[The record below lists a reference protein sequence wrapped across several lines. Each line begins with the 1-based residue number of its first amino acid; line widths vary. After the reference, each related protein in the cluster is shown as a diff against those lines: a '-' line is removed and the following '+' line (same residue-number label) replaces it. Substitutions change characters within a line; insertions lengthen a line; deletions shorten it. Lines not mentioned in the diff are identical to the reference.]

1 MVPCFSLQVI
11 AIADQSRPV
20 EDETKKEGE
29 WGGQDVLGHK
39 RAGGIRG
46 AFDSR
51 AVASATL
58 DVMSF
63 ILSGEGSRVRI
74 LLVKDI
80 VRTFNA
86 LMKHYYLDSL
96 ELANNPLYAE
106 FVMEERLE
114 ADLATTA
121 KTQSKQ
127 YEPNSTESSLKK
139 WKVFAW
145 GSYGENVFTNPL
157 SWSKA
162 HLARLWGARQGL
174 WSSNKK
180 NTEHKQVSYS
190 KGPELAGHRAHSQSP
205 GTAQDKH
212 SQYEETSNSK
222 ANPRTSNSAQ
232 VRMRFISCSDSIF
245 YLVYYIE
252 SISST
257 TFKKEEV
264 KNRVVCDIGFHVV
277 CLNSFIIDEGL

>member
-1 MVPCFSLQVI
+1 MHSFFNVLYPFGFGALLGCTRLDIGKQPGDKVMFYTSSFEFYRVVPCFSLQVI

-20 EDETKKEGE
+20 KGETKKEGD

-63 ILSGEGSRVRI
+63 ILSGEGSRVRV

-96 ELANNPLYAE
+96 ELANKPLYAE
-106 FVMEERLE
+106 YVMGERLK
-114 ADLATTA
+114 ADSATTA
-121 KTQSKQ
+121 KRQSEQ
-127 YEPNSTESSLKK
+127 YGPNNMESSPKK
-139 WKVFAW
+139 WNVFAW
-145 GSYGENVFTNPL
+145 SSYGDNVFTNPL

-162 HLARLWGARQGL
+162 RLARLWGARQGL

-205 GTAQDKH
+205 GTVHDEH
-212 SQYEETSNSK
+212 PQYEEKKNNSK
-222 ANPRTSNSAQ
+222 ANPRSLVSAQ
-232 VRMRFISCSDSIF
+232 VRQ
-245 YLVYYIE
+245 
-252 SISST
+252 
-257 TFKKEEV
+257 
-264 KNRVVCDIGFHVV
+264 
-277 CLNSFIIDEGL
+277 IICHA